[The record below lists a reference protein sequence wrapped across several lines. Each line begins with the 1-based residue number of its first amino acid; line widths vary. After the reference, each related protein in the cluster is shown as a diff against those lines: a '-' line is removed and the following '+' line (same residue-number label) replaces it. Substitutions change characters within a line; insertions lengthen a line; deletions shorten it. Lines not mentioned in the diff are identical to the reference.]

1 MCYEVQYYT
10 QPFFFIIMRE
20 GNEISKVANKA
31 LDNIYIYNQNLIS
44 RNMRFQTRQFY
55 GMKKGDAE
63 KNKWC
68 PENSMVKYFLDT
80 GDI

>member
-1 MCYEVQYYT
+1 
-10 QPFFFIIMRE
+10 
-20 GNEISKVANKA
+20 
-31 LDNIYIYNQNLIS
+31 
-44 RNMRFQTRQFY
+44 MRFQTRQFY

>member
-1 MCYEVQYYT
+1 MKYNT
-10 QPFFFIIMRE
+10 TPNRFFFIIMRE